1 MEQANSQFEELV
13 ATSVRAMLASQ
24 RPNGALIASPDF
36 AQYQYCWLR
45 DGAFIAYALDR
56 AGEHDSSDRFHR
68 WCASSVDNIAPLME
82 AAVERARLGK
92 PDGPERDATGSL

>member
-1 MEQANSQFEELV
+1 MAQANSQFEELV

-45 DGAFIAYALDR
+45 DGSFIAYALDR
-56 AGEHDSSDRFHR
+56 GGASTTRRIASIAG
-68 WCASSVDNIAPLME
+68 AP
-82 AAVERARLGK
+82 A
-92 PDGPERDATGSL
+92 PSTTSHP